1 MKLYLSGAVSN
12 DPDYKKKFA
21 ENEAKLEAAGY
32 EVVNPCNLPG
42 VDNGEWIDG
51 LLVCLAAEKE
61 ADALALIPD
70 GYDSVGRCIEHEVAY
85 KTGKRVMYVE
95 DWLKEKK

>member
-12 DPDYKKKFA
+12 NPDYKKKFA
-21 ENEAKLEAAGY
+21 ENEAKLKAAGY
-32 EVVNPCNLPG
+32 EAVNPCNLPG
-42 VDNGEWIDG
+42 VNNGEWLDKEI
-51 LLVCLAAEKE
+51 VCLCAIKTV
-61 ADALALIPD
+61 DALALIPD
-70 GYDSVGRCIEHEVAY
+70 GNDSVGRCIEHEVAY